1 MLTTKLF
8 KKDEDYKTIETFCNK
23 RSLPLIEKDLLSD
36 YGVLVLDGETPVV
49 CGWLYPTLGSKLCLI
64 ENVISDKDV
73 KDKDESLSLLF
84 YTLHLIAKDMGYKY
98 VKNSV
103 ENKSMKKRL
112 ESYGY
117 MSLQDNVTNYMGVL

>member
-8 KKDEDYKTIETFCNK
+8 KKDEDYKTIENFCSK
-23 RSLPLIEKDLLSD
+23 RSLPLIDKDLLSD
-36 YGVLVLDGETPVV
+36 YGVIVLDGETPVV
-49 CGWLYPTLGSKLCLI
+49 CGWLYPTISSKLCII
-64 ENVISDKDV
+64 ENVISDTNV